1 MREFEFEDRYYQ
13 VSEIKK
19 RFGIKDKTWRV
30 WVYGDTVK
38 INGKSKKKNAIDK
51 SLIGLIKIP
60 GTNYCVVD
68 PYVFQDWFKELCNA
82 K

>member
-1 MREFEFEDRYYQ
+1 M
-13 VSEIKK
+13 
-19 RFGIKDKTWRV
+19 
-30 WVYGDTVK
+30 YGD
-38 INGKSKKKNAIDK
+38 GKKKNAIDK
-51 SLIGLIKIP
+51 SLMGLIKIP

>member
-1 MREFEFEDRYYQ
+1 MREFEFEDRNYQ

-19 RFGIKDKTWRV
+19 RFGIKDKTWRI
-30 WVYGDTVK
+30 WMYGD
-38 INGKSKKKNAIDK
+38 GKKKNAIDK
-51 SLIGLIKIP
+51 SLMGLIKIP

>member
-51 SLIGLIKIP
+51 SLM
-60 GTNYCVVD
+60 
-68 PYVFQDWFKELCNA
+68 
-82 K
+82 

>member
-13 VSEIKK
+13 VSEIKR
-19 RFGIKDKTWRV
+19 RFCIKDKTWRV

-38 INGKSKKKNAIDK
+38 VNSKSKKKNAIDK
-51 SLIGLIKIP
+51 SLMGLIKIP

>member
-38 INGKSKKKNAIDK
+38 INGDGKKKKPIDK
-51 SLIGLIKIP
+51 SLMGLIKIP

>member
-13 VSEIKK
+13 V
-19 RFGIKDKTWRV
+19 T
-30 WVYGDTVK
+30 
-38 INGKSKKKNAIDK
+38 KSKDFVLRIRLGVSGFMVMEKRKTNRK
-51 SLIGLIKIP
+51 SLMGLIKIP

>member
-1 MREFEFEDRYYQ
+1 MREFEFEDRNYQ

-19 RFGIKDKTWRV
+19 RFGIKDKTWRI
-30 WVYGDTVK
+30 WMYGD
-38 INGKSKKKNAIDK
+38 SKKKNAIDK
-51 SLIGLIKIP
+51 SLMGLIKIP